1 MNYKIYNFPKV
12 KNYSNIC
19 NVVFIKR
26 SLERRGKDWTQHYT
40 IGMITTQMPELGKEL
55 LAPVTRCTI

>member
-1 MNYKIYNFPKV
+1 MNYKIYNFLKV

-26 SLERRGKDWTQHYT
+26 SLERRGKDWIQYYI
-40 IGMITTQMPELGKEL
+40 IGMIIIQMLELGKEL
-55 LAPVTRCTI
+55 LVLVIRCII

>member
-1 MNYKIYNFPKV
+1 MNYKIYNFLKV

-26 SLERRGKDWTQHYT
+26 LLERRGKDWIQYYI
-40 IGMITTQMPELGKEL
+40 IGMIIIQMLELGKEL
-55 LAPVTRCTI
+55 LVLVIRCII